1 MGLRVNFSDTETRDF
16 SPIPPGVYTAL
27 VTDGELREAGP
38 NAKHPGSQY
47 INWEFTIQD
56 EPHVGRKQWMNTS
69 LVPDAL
75 FGLKDLLAATGKF
88 EVDGELDFDIADVIG
103 SEVKIKVKTKTY
115 DGELQNEVKRVMSAS
130 SDEGT
135 SGSSLLP

>member
-16 SPIPPGVYTAL
+16 DPIKPGVYRAL

-47 INWEFTIQD
+47 INWEFTVQD
-56 EPHVGRKQWMNTS
+56 EPYVGRKQWMNTT

-75 FGLKDLLAATGKF
+75 FGLKELLAATGKF
-88 EVDGELDFDIADVIG
+88 DVDGELDFDIPDVIG
-103 SEVKIKVKTKTY
+103 SEVKIKVRIKTY
-115 DGELQNEVKRVMSAS
+115 NDEQQNEVKRVLPAS
-130 SDEGT
+130 SDDD
-135 SGSSLLP
+135 SSSSLLP